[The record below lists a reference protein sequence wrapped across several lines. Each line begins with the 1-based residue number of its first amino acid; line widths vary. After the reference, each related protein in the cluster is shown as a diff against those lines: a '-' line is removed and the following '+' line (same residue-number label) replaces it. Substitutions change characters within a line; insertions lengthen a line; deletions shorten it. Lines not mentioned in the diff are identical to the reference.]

1 MTLTLRATDL
11 LQNWDFNNSL
21 NNWSTY
27 SQPPLSWSWTG
38 SPPSGAS
45 GGAAVLSGSGLQGR
59 YWGYIYQSFTTYT
72 EVGVNVSTRIYVS
85 AFPPGQFNYL
95 DISISI
101 RRDLTSPPL
110 LLCTAQITVRDTWYS
125 PPLSCT
131 PSIPFTLPPG
141 SYVFVAN
148 YTIDTNP
155 KGAAATVTVYTD
167 FLRLYAPSSFS
178 GDVIEVVNSDSKAY
192 YARLLL
198 DSSSSLDAVSGSI
211 VLRNSTSSS
220 EPISISS
227 GIATSTSTSWLVL
240 PPLSSNYIY
249 ASIRMPAGSS
259 ATLNILLEYCSLP
272 SEQGVC
278 VYYPVQL
285 VLTS

>member
-38 SPPSGAS
+38 SPPSDAS

-72 EVGVNVSTRIYVS
+72 EVNVNVSTRIYVT

-95 DISISI
+95 NISISI
-101 RRDLTSPPL
+101 RRGLTSPPL
-110 LLCTAQITVRDTWYS
+110 LLCTAQITAKNTWVS

-148 YTIDTNP
+148 YTIYTKP
-155 KGAAATVTVYTD
+155 GRTATTVTVYTD

-198 DSSSSLDAVSGSI
+198 DSSSSLDAVTGSI

-240 PPLSSNYIY
+240 PPLSSGYIY
-249 ASIRMPAGSS
+249 ASIWMPVGSS